1 LIDCLKFSI
10 NRLKWYE
17 KNHNLDRIWSW
28 RCFLEGFFLTDELMG
43 PAIGGLVLAF
53 VVSGY
58 FGFPFFVWVAL
69 GLVALIG
76 FGAPLWLTIA
86 FAAVAAIFLLPP
98 VRAVLVS
105 SAIMK
110 TMKAMKLI
118 PEISQTERT
127 ALEAGVVWME
137 AELFSGAPNFKR
149 MLSQPVSRLSD
160 EEQRFLDN
168 EVEQLCSMID
178 EYKFFRT
185 KTMPPEVLE
194 FIRRKGFLGMII
206 PKEYGGL
213 GFSHSAHSAVI
224 QKLTTRSIGAVI
236 YVMVPNSLGPA
247 ELLVR
252 YGTDAQKKKYLPRL
266 AKGDDIPC
274 FGLTEPTA
282 GSDAG
287 SIISEGV
294 LFRGP
299 DGKIYVRL
307 NWNKRWITL
316 AAISTLIGL
325 AFRLRDPENLLGQ
338 GEDLGITCALIPSH
352 LKGVVIGRRHDPLGI
367 PFHNCPTQGH
377 NVEIEAE
384 EAIIGGLKG
393 AGQGWQ
399 MLMECLG
406 AGRGISLPAQAAGGT
421 KLCARVAGNHSVIRK
436 QFGTS
441 IGKFE
446 GVEEPLARIGGNAYL
461 VEALRRYVLSAL
473 DQHISPPVVTAI
485 AKFNATEISRATVN
499 DAMDVL
505 GGAGISMG
513 PRNTIALSYIGMPIS
528 ITVEGANILTR
539 TLMIFGQGALR
550 AHPYAFKEVDAVENG
565 DLKAFDMAF
574 WGHIGHIVRNLHRS
588 VILSMTRAR
597 LVWSPVSG
605 PSRRYIQKLN
615 WVSATFAIMAD
626 LSMGLLG
633 GKLKM
638 KEKLTGRFADVLSWM
653 FIASAVIHRYEN
665 EGRRKE
671 DKIFLDWC
679 MAQAFG
685 KIQEAFDG
693 IFGNMDVPGLYWFFK
708 GPMRWWS
715 RLNFVGLA
723 PTDRLTHRV
732 AQAMLYNEDQRERL
746 HKGIYV
752 PVKTGEAVARL
763 DQAYRAIRA
772 AELIERKVRDA
783 VKAKKLN
790 RKSKTLF
797 EDALKAGLI
806 TSSEHQA
813 LQEAERLRLDAIQ
826 VDDYSEDEY
835 VGGYGKSGLTPER
848 SANDVNR
855 SAAEN
860 GKAAVHGA

>member
-1 LIDCLKFSI
+1 M
-10 NRLKWYE
+10 
-17 KNHNLDRIWSW
+17 
-28 RCFLEGFFLTDELMG
+28 EGFFLTDELMW
-43 PAIGGLVLAF
+43 PAIGGLALAF
-53 VVSGY
+53 VLTGY
-58 FGFPFFVWVAL
+58 FGLPFLVWVAL
-69 GLVALIG
+69 GLTALLG
-76 FGAPLWLTIA
+76 FGAPLWVTIG
-86 FAAVAAIFLLPP
+86 FVAVAAVFLIPP
-98 VRAVLVS
+98 IRTALVS
-105 SAIMK
+105 SLIMK

-149 MLSQPVSRLSD
+149 MLAQPASKLSD
-160 EEQRFLDN
+160 EEQKFLDN
-168 EVEQLCSMID
+168 EVEQLCSMVD
-178 EYKFFRT
+178 EYKYFRT
-185 KTMPPEVLE
+185 KVMPPEVLE

-224 QKLTTRSIGAVI
+224 QKLSSRSIGAVI

-266 AKGDDIPC
+266 AKGDEIPC

-287 SIISEGV
+287 SITSEGI
-294 LFRGP
+294 LFRGA

-338 GEDLGITCALIPSH
+338 GEDLGITCALIPSN
-352 LKGVVIGRRHDPLGI
+352 LKGVVIGRRHDPLGV

-377 NVEIEAE
+377 NVEVDAE

-393 AGQGWQ
+393 IGQGWQ

-406 AGRGISLPAQAAGGT
+406 AGRGVSLPAQAAGGT

-446 GVEEPLARIGGNAYL
+446 GVEEPLARIAGSAYL

-473 DQHISPPVVTAI
+473 DQHVSPPVVTAI
-485 AKFNATEISRATVN
+485 AKFNATEISRTTVN
-499 DAMDVL
+499 DTMDVL

-513 PRNTIALSYIGMPIS
+513 PRNTIALCYIGMPIS

-550 AHPYAFKEVDAVENG
+550 AHPYAFKEVNAVVNG
-565 DLKAFDMAF
+565 DLKSFDAAF

-588 VILSMTRAR
+588 VILSLTRAR
-597 LVWSPVSG
+597 LVSSPVSG

-665 EGRRKE
+665 EGRRPE

-693 IFGNMDVPGLYWFFK
+693 IYGNMDVPGLYWFFK
-708 GPMRWWS
+708 GPLRWWS

-723 PTDRLTHRV
+723 PTDRLSHRV

-752 PVKTGEAVARL
+752 PTKAGEALARL
-763 DQAYRAIRA
+763 DEAYKAIRQ
-772 AELIERKVRDA
+772 AEAIERKVRDA

-797 EDALKAGLI
+797 DDALKAGVI
-806 TSSEHQA
+806 TAAEQQA
-813 LQEAERLRLDAIQ
+813 LQEAERQRWDAIQ

-835 VGGYGKSGLTPER
+835 VGGFGKSGLTMER
-848 SANDVNR
+848 SNGASKAGGAEPVK
-855 SAAEN
+855 SAIP
-860 GKAAVHGA
+860 GA